1 MTSVRGDLCGCP
13 RRCGSAAAGS
23 VASRKQG
30 KRSRR
35 VQYVIVMPH
44 HPPKLRHDSSSLRST
59 YWDSGLWRLAVR
71 FKAVRRLQFF
81 SPHLT
86 FSPLCVP
93 TMPAHFLFLL
103 ASLLAERRCSRQSFL
118 LLTSHFLFSIF
129 RHRAR
134 QQASNDDALDFSKY
148 RASKKC
154 TLSVWFLAICN
165 PDL

>member
-1 MTSVRGDLCGCP
+1 MTSPSEFVSQLVTSVRGDLCGCP

-23 VASRKQG
+23 VASRKQR

-44 HPPKLRHDSSSLRST
+44 HPPEVRPCGTILFFLFSSLRST

-81 SPHLT
+81 PPHLT
-86 FSPLCVP
+86 FSSLCVP
-93 TMPAHFLFLL
+93 TMPAHFLFPL

-118 LLTSHFLFSIF
+118 LLTGHFIFSIF

-134 QQASNDDALDFSKY
+134 
-148 RASKKC
+148 
-154 TLSVWFLAICN
+154 
-165 PDL
+165 